1 MMKTREI
8 ILRTSGAIVLALTMV
23 LIPLSQVEAQ
33 AVIPCSIEIGTRV
46 SFCGSRFH
54 RCEIIETGG
63 YRIDKY
69 WYITRYRPFEAPYC
83 YENLEC
89 GGGGCYSF
97 KIKRRWR

>member
-1 MMKTREI
+1 MKTREI

-33 AVIPCSIEIGTRV
+33 AVIPCSIEIGTSV

-54 RCEIIETGG
+54 RCEVGV
-63 YRIDKY
+63 IDKW

-89 GGGGCYSF
+89 GGGDCCEKKKSATP
-97 KIKRRWR
+97 KKRRR

>member
-33 AVIPCSIEIGTRV
+33 AVVPCSIEIGTRV
-46 SFCGSRFH
+46 SFCGSRYH
-54 RCEIIETGG
+54 TCERIETST
-63 YRIDKY
+63 RVLKKH
-69 WYITRYRPFEAPYC
+69 WYITRYRPFQDPYC

-89 GGGGCYSF
+89 GGGGCVSIYP
-97 KIKRRWR
+97 KKRRR